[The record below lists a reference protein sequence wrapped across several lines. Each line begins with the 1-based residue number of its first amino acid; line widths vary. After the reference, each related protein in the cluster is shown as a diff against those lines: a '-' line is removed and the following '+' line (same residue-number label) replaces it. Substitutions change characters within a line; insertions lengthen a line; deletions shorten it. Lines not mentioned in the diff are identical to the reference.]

1 MNKFLGKMPD
11 DYSDIIHLPHYRLK
25 YHTSMSA
32 ASRASQFAPFAALTG
47 YKEQVD
53 EEAKRKDSEYDE
65 QGSLLGSRISPE
77 DWEGML

>member
-1 MNKFLGKMPD
+1 MPN

-25 YHTSMSA
+25 HHTPMSP
-32 ASRASQFAPFAALTG
+32 ASRAAQFAPFAALTG

-65 QGSLLGSRISPE
+65 QGALRGTRISPD
-77 DWEGML
+77 DWEEM